1 MYEMLKIH
9 DLNISM
15 KMTTFSFI
23 NRFLNQVPTGHKLV
37 GACFLKIA
45 FVKFCLRI
53 SVCVRAC
60 VYGCVHACVCT
71 YVCVSVC
78 ICV

>member
-37 GACFLKIA
+37 GAWFLTIA
-45 FVKFCLRI
+45 FVKFCPRI
-53 SVCVRAC
+53 SVCCVR
-60 VYGCVHACVCT
+60 VCVC
-71 YVCVSVC
+71 
-78 ICV
+78 

>member
-1 MYEMLKIH
+1 MYEMLKIY

-37 GACFLKIA
+37 GAWFLKIA
-45 FVKFCLRI
+45 FVKFYLC
-53 SVCVRAC
+53 VCVRAC
-60 VYGCVHACVCT
+60 VCVGACMHVC
-71 YVCVSVC
+71 VRMCVSVC
-78 ICV
+78 ICVRG

>member
-37 GACFLKIA
+37 GAWFLKIA
-45 FVKFCLRI
+45 FVKFYLCACVRVCVGACMH
-53 SVCVRAC
+53 VCVRM
-60 VYGCVHACVCT
+60 Y
-71 YVCVSVC
+71 VSVC
-78 ICV
+78 ICVRG